1 MKIKISGFRA
11 LSSKL
16 KSWNF
21 FTNSWIEKI
30 DIFIEKTRIFFD
42 KFFLQNIHFI
52 LKINYL
58 KKRT

>member
-30 DIFIEKTRIFFD
+30 DIFIEKT
-42 KFFLQNIHFI
+42 
-52 LKINYL
+52 
-58 KKRT
+58 

>member
-1 MKIKISGFRA
+1 MKIKIFGFTA

-30 DIFIEKTRIFFD
+30 DIFYRKTRKFFD